1 MTDPLTGKELV
12 QKSYD
17 YVDKLTK
24 ECAKVLLD
32 DYSKAHRKFQL
43 GNLSTEISTDVVHW
57 FDKRDKNVRVTY
69 DPSSLSRPQPTQFHL
84 KFRGS
89 TKDAD
94 FTMIATPGLF
104 VVPGTEITDSTVA
117 FPKTLTI
124 SADKASFTKKK

>member
-32 DYSKAHRKFQL
+32 EYSKAHRKFEL
-43 GNLSTEISTDVVHW
+43 GKVPAEISGEIIRW
-57 FDKRDKNVRVTY
+57 FDKRDKNVRLSY
-69 DPSSLSRPQPTQFHL
+69 DSVIRQQPTQFRL
-84 KFRGS
+84 KFKGN

-94 FTMIATPGLF
+94 FTMEATAGLF
-104 VVPGTEITDSTVA
+104 VVPGTEIADSTVA
-117 FPKTLTI
+117 FPKTLSI
-124 SADKASFTKKK
+124 SADKASFTKRK